1 MVMWCMQQTRR
12 SPTRVD
18 NNVPDCSATTALL
31 VSPGLIY
38 KAAADLSV
46 SLQDIVVTKNLA

>member
-1 MVMWCMQQTRR
+1 MVMGCMQQTRR
-12 SPTRVD
+12 SPTSVD
-18 NNVPDCSATTALL
+18 NNVPDCSATSALP

-46 SLQDIVVTKNLA
+46 RLQDIVVTKHPA